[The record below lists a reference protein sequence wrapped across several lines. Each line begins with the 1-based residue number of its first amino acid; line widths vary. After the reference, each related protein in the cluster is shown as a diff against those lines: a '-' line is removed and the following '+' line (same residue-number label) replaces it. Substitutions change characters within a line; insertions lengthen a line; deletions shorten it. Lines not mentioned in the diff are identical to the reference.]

1 MCGIIPPVIGRCG
14 GIGRRPGLKIPW
26 EEIPV
31 PVRPRP
37 WAPGKWHETAV
48 FEPLSFFV
56 FFIFLKNL
64 LFSNTFLTVF

>member
-31 PVRPRP
+31 PVRPRSS
-37 WAPGKWHETAV
+37 APKFDIV
-48 FEPLSFFV
+48 RQSDVDFYLLPLHYSL
-56 FFIFLKNL
+56 FLKRCRFL
-64 LFSNTFLTVF
+64 ESNR